1 MGGARNLKLGRRGG
15 KSQGTGGNNFF
26 YVWAQCRSHSV
37 VVCVERCS
45 GVLPLSG
52 HGIRGGGEAPEA
64 KTLLTFGR
72 AMEATIFACRLI
84 FGNAKKLTYVCVILQ
99 K

>member
-26 YVWAQCRSHSV
+26 MYGPSV
-37 VVCVERCS
+37 DLIRLLCASKDVAGSC
-45 GVLPLSG
+45 LSLVMG
-52 HGIRGGGEAPEA
+52 SGGGEAPEA